1 MTLLVSSG
9 ENALTMTVP
18 LGAVMTTVVSLTF
31 VFVLGTETWVTMGV
45 VPGVND
51 IVTDALG

>member
-1 MTLLVSSG
+1 
-9 ENALTMTVP
+9 MTVP